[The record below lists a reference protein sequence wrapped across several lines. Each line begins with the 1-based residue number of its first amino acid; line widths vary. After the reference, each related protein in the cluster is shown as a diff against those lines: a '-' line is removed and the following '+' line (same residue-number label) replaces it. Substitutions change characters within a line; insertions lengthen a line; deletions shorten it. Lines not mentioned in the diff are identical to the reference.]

1 MVESAAVARPG
12 QPKLHELAKLWDAH
26 AVVREQVRAT
36 GKLLLWPSAKQT
48 GVISKASLSTNRHVI
63 LAIVDVWSS
72 TCKTPKAPNIP
83 WLRQE
88 VLSSETPRIMC
99 CSSTDLIHYPIMRH
113 GVLHPV
119 EVEEIH
125 RLLTPVVDK
134 VNVYVDQWGCKR
146 LCTWAIRRFRCGQT
160 KFRDQ
165 QCKRFLVPCLCS
177 CRFLPSSETALR
189 FAGSAAPAHHGCHAG
204 KMGRS

>member
-113 GVLHPV
+113 GVLHLV

-125 RLLTPVVDK
+125 RLLTPAVDK
-134 VNVYVDQWGCKR
+134 VNVYVDHNGAASVSAPGR
-146 LCTWAIRRFRCGQT
+146 SVDSDVGR
-160 KFRDQ
+160 
-165 QCKRFLVPCLCS
+165 
-177 CRFLPSSETALR
+177 PSSGTNNASGFLSHVCVR
-189 FAGSAAPAHHGCHAG
+189 VDFYLLQKQP
-204 KMGRS
+204 